1 MKIENGGMKGDP
13 WANNEAEIVRR
24 LHTPWLCRTE
34 PAIDALMHELAHVI
48 FRLRSGWKTTPAVEL
63 GIRSVFKVYVTFP

>member
-1 MKIENGGMKGDP
+1 MRIENGGIKGDP
-13 WANNEAEIVRR
+13 GPIMKAEIVRR

-34 PAIDALMHELAHVI
+34 PAIDALMHEVTHVI

-63 GIRSVFKVYVTFP
+63 GIRSVLKVYVTFP